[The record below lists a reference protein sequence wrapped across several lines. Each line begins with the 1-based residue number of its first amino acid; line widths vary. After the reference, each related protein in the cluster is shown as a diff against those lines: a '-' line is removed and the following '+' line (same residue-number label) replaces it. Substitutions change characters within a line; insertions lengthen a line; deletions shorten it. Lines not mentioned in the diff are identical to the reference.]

1 MITCC
6 RHQVNHMY
14 IYFIQNMHH
23 PAWKTAKMS
32 SQSGR
37 LDDWAS
43 LFRLAL
49 RRNFSTIRLV
59 FGQGFNPSF
68 DAELARARLEYLG
81 IPLDRATSKLS
92 GGQQAQVALVLAL
105 AKRPDL
111 LILDEPIASLDPLA
125 RHEFQQMLVEAVAES
140 GQTVI
145 FSSHL
150 VSNLEQTCDY
160 LIILSASRVQLAGDI
175 EQVLHTHK
183 RLIGPHERVTALAR
197 THQVLQSSEAERH
210 TTLLVR
216 TAGPVLDPA
225 WIVQDLSLEEIILAY
240 LARTRSSTAAPGHE
254 LKRLEAVQ

>member
-1 MITCC
+1 MDLLLP
-6 RHQVNHMY
+6 RVG
-14 IYFIQNMHH
+14 FVAQNRPLYRSFTVGEM
-23 PAWKTAKMS
+23 
-32 SQSGR
+32 
-37 LDDWAS
+37 
-43 LFRLAL
+43 
-49 RRNFSTIRLV
+49 LV
-59 FGQGFNPSF
+59 FGQGYNPSF
-68 DAELARARLEYLG
+68 DAQVARARLEYLG
-81 IPLDRATSKLS
+81 IPLNRATSKLS

-105 AKRPDL
+105 AKHPDL

-140 GQTVI
+140 GQTVV

-150 VSNLEQTCDY
+150 ISDPEQTCDY

-183 RLIGPHERVTALAR
+183 RLIGPHERVAALAR

-216 TAGPVLDPA
+216 TEGPVRDPA

-240 LARTRSSTAAPGHE
+240 LARARNSRAAPGHA